1 MAWEPETNWRVSTEL
16 SCSTGTS
23 DQRVWRASADI
34 TKEYRECGRKILE
47 AGQMCC
53 KVSATEH
60 KLCVRER

>member
-47 AGQMCC
+47 AGQM
-53 KVSATEH
+53 
-60 KLCVRER
+60 L